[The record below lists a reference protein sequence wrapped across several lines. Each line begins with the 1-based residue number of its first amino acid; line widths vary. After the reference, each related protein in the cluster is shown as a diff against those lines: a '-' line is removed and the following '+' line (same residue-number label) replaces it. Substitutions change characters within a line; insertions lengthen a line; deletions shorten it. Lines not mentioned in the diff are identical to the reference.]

1 MTDEKKKEMYK
12 ELSERISSAILDE
25 SVEIRKK
32 YFDEMTDDDR
42 AIFHANVLVLIESAD
57 KIIKIF

>member
-1 MTDEKKKEMYK
+1 MTEEKKKEMYN

-25 SVEIRKK
+25 SIEIRKK

-42 AIFHANVLVLIESAD
+42 AMLHANILIIIRSVG
-57 KIIKIF
+57 KIIKLF

>member
-1 MTDEKKKEMYK
+1 MTEEKKKEMYK

-25 SVEIRKK
+25 SIEIRKK

-42 AIFHANVLVLIESAD
+42 AMLHVNILVVIRSVG
-57 KIIKIF
+57 KIIKLF